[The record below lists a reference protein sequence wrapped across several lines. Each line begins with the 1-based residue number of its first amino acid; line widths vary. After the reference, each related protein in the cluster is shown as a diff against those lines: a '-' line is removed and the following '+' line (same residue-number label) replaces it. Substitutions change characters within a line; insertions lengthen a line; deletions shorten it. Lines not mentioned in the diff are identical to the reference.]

1 MYLSEEHVSCSFI
14 SWQMIAFFR
23 CWSHA
28 LFAADIVASFMLQKT
43 VSELSESTSKLEFDI
58 YEEVGIPNSTV
69 RHNEVHYLYS
79 SCHTVCP
86 IFHHGDPQIIVQVTI
101 NFLQP
106 LGASNWTYVIFA
118 IVPYLVHST
127 ISPTWLSILRSSF
140 MSLVV
145 EQSTLHLTES
155 LFGTSSNFEVFKFP
169 GGITIIPP
177 QAAFLLQKPYASF
190 NFTLNF
196 PIYKVQEKTNELK
209 DQMKSGLRLNPYE
222 VSIC

>member
-145 EQSTLHLTES
+145 EQSTLHLTVS
-155 LFGTSSNFEVFKFP
+155 IWDLFKFW
-169 GGITIIPP
+169 G
-177 QAAFLLQKPYASF
+177 
-190 NFTLNF
+190 
-196 PIYKVQEKTNELK
+196 V
-209 DQMKSGLRLNPYE
+209 
-222 VSIC
+222 